1 MKKLARYLKSFKKQV
16 IIGPI
21 FKLLEAIFELIVPL
35 VMASIIDNGIANGD
49 KAYVLKMGGVMI
61 LLGVLGLVFALICQ
75 YSAALASQ
83 GVGTKLRN
91 DLFKHINSLSY
102 KEIDELG
109 TNSLITRI
117 TNDVNQIQL
126 VVAMLI
132 RLVIRAPFLVIGAA
146 VMALMI
152 DLKLGLIF
160 IIVAPLVSAVL
171 YFVMS
176 RSVPFYKVRQ
186 TKLDEVSLITRENL
200 SGARVIRA
208 FSKQEHE
215 KERFNESS
223 DEVADI
229 AIRVGKLS
237 AILNPAT
244 FIILNVAIIAIIWF
258 GGFRVDNGSLTQGQ
272 IIAFVNYMTQI
283 SLALVVVANL
293 VVVFT
298 KGSASAA
305 RINEIFETES
315 SVVEGNYT
323 SDIFKNNNKKNNV
336 NQGDTN
342 GNHGKL
348 NNTTNLVPKIQFKD
362 VSFSYLGNEEYSLE
376 HLTVDIQKGDT
387 VGIIGGTGSGKTT
400 LVNLLPRFYDTTKGF
415 ILIDGV
421 DVKEYS
427 LEALR
432 KQFGIVPQKAALFGG
447 TILENMRFAKEDASM
462 EEIRKAAKI
471 AQAEEFIESKPEGYN
486 TIVSQGGKNLSGGQK
501 QRLTIAR
508 ALVGSPEILILDDSA
523 SALDFATDAKL
534 RKAIHENCEGMTVF
548 IVSQRA
554 NSIKYADKII
564 VLDDGLVKGIGT
576 HDELFDSC
584 EVYREIC
591 LSQLS
596 EEEVRR

>member
-83 GVGTKLRN
+83 GVGTNLRN

-315 SVVEGNYT
+315 SVNG
-323 SDIFKNNNKKNNV
+323 D
-336 NQGDTN
+336 QGI
-342 GNHGKL
+342 L
-348 NNTTNLVPKIQFKD
+348 NNTSNSVPKIQFKD

-376 HLTVDIQKGDT
+376 HLTVEIQKGET

-400 LVNLLPRFYDTTKGF
+400 LVNLLPRFYDATKGS

-421 DVKEYS
+421 DVKDYN

-447 TILENMRFAKEDASM
+447 TILENLRFAKEDASM
-462 EEIRKAAKI
+462 EEIRKATKI

-564 VLDDGLVKGIGT
+564 VLDDGLVKGIGN
-576 HDELFDSC
+576 HNELFDSC

>member
-1 MKKLARYLKSFKKQV
+1 MKKLARYLKNFKKQV

-61 LLGVLGLVFALICQ
+61 LLGVLGLIFALICQ

-160 IIVAPLVSAVL
+160 IVVAPLVSAVL

-176 RSVPFYKVRQ
+176 RSVPFYKARQ

-215 KERFNESS
+215 KERFHESS

-244 FIILNVAIIAIIWF
+244 FIILNVAIITIIWF

-293 VVVFT
+293 VVIFT

-305 RINEIFETES
+305 RINEILETES
-315 SVVEGNYT
+315 SVIDGTYA
-323 SDIFKNNNKKNNV
+323 SDSDKNKNS
-336 NQGDTN
+336 
-342 GNHGKL
+342 L
-348 NNTTNLVPKIQFKD
+348 PKIQFKD
-362 VSFSYLGNEEYSLE
+362 VSFSFLGNEEYSLE
-376 HLTVDIQKGDT
+376 HLTVDIMKGET

-400 LVNLLPRFYDTTKGF
+400 LVNLLPRFYDTTKGS
-415 ILIDGV
+415 ILIDGI
-421 DVKEYS
+421 DVKEYN
-427 LEALR
+427 LQDLR
-432 KQFGIVPQKAALFGG
+432 KQFGIVPQKAALFSG

-462 EEIRKAAKI
+462 EEIRKAARI
-471 AQAEEFIESKPEGYN
+471 AQAEEFIESKSEGYN
-486 TIVSQGGKNLSGGQK
+486 TVLSQGGKNLSGGQK

-508 ALVGSPEILILDDSA
+508 ALVGSPDILILDDSA

-534 RKAIHENCEGMTVF
+534 RKAIHDNCEDMTVF

-576 HDELFDSC
+576 HDELFDNC

>member
-16 IIGPI
+16 IIGPF

-35 VMASIIDNGIANGD
+35 VMASIIDKGIANGD
-49 KAYVLKMGGVMI
+49 KAYVLKMGGIMI
-61 LLGVLGLVFALICQ
+61 LLGVLGLCFALICQ

-91 DLFKHINSLSY
+91 DLFRHINNLSY

-117 TNDVNQIQL
+117 TNDVNQMQL

-160 IIVAPLVSAVL
+160 IVVAPLVAAVL

-186 TKLDEVSLITRENL
+186 SKLDKVSLITRENL

-208 FSKQEHE
+208 FSKQSHE
-215 KERFNESS
+215 KERFHESS

-244 FIILNVAIIAIIWF
+244 FTILNVAIIAIIWF
-258 GGFRVDNGSLTQGQ
+258 GGYRVDNGSLTQGE

-305 RINEIFETES
+305 RINEIFETEP
-315 SVVEGNYT
+315 SVVEGEY
-323 SDIFKNNNKKNNV
+323 SGDIEINKDKVIIEKKNSI
-336 NQGDTN
+336 QKKTI
-342 GNHGKL
+342 
-348 NNTTNLVPKIQFKD
+348 PKIQFKD
-362 VSFSYLGNEEYSLE
+362 VSFSYHGNEEYSLE
-376 HLTVDIQKGDT
+376 HLTVDIKKGET

-400 LVNLLPRFYDTTKGF
+400 LVNLMPRFYDTTKGS
-415 ILIDGV
+415 ILIDGI
-421 DVKEYS
+421 DINEYS
-427 LEALR
+427 FEALR

-447 TILENMRFAKEDASM
+447 TILDNLRFAKEDASM
-462 EEIRKAAKI
+462 EEIRKAVNI
-471 AQAEEFIESKPEGYN
+471 AQAEEFIESKPEGYQ
-486 TIVSQGGKNLSGGQK
+486 TMISQGGKNLSGGQK

-508 ALVGSPEILILDDSA
+508 ALVGNPEILILDDSA

-534 RKAIHENCEGMTVF
+534 RTAIHDNLEGMTVF

-576 HDELFDSC
+576 HEELFDNC
-584 EVYREIC
+584 DVYREIC